1 VRAWGLEVQCAEPRH
16 YSSSLTAVR
25 VPEGHSANGLRTLI
39 LEKFNMSL
47 GNGLGQLND
56 RVFRI
61 GHLGDF
67 GDLSLI
73 GTLGG
78 VEMGLRAAGVPHAPG
93 GVQAAMNYLAGN

>member
-1 VRAWGLEVQCAEPRH
+1 VRL
-16 YSSSLTAVR
+16 
-25 VPEGHSANGLRTLI
+25 PEGHSANALRATI
-39 LEKFNMSL
+39 LERHNMSL

-67 GDLSLI
+67 GDLQLV

-78 VEMGLRAAGVPHAPG
+78 VEMGLRAAGVPHQSG
-93 GVQAAMNYLAGN
+93 GVLAAMDYLSGNA